1 MSEEKRDSDAQ
12 PSPEGKELLD
22 RALFR
27 WRDDPYLRL
36 LGLEVVSCGPGHATV
51 RLPVAEGVRNARS
64 GPVHGGAVCS
74 LIDIAIAVA
83 VNATNATAGEG
94 PIGQTTTDINVSF
107 LAGAT
112 EGPLTAEARII
123 RRGRR
128 LAVGDATVRDGKG
141 EAVAVGRATF
151 MLFRQS
157 ATDTERMN
165 G

>member
-1 MSEEKRDSDAQ
+1 MSERQPASGAQ
-12 PSPEGKELLD
+12 PPPEARELLD
-22 RALFR
+22 RTLSR

-36 LGLEVVSCGPGHATV
+36 LGVEVVSCGSGRASV
-51 RLPVAEGVRNARS
+51 RLPIAGSIRNARN

-94 PIGQTTTDINVSF
+94 SIGQTTTDINVSF

-112 EGPLTAEARII
+112 EGPLTAEASII

-128 LAVGDATVRDGKG
+128 LAVGEATVRDAKG

-151 MLFRQS
+151 MLFRPE
-157 ATDTERMN
+157 AR
-165 G
+165 